1 MNRMKSFIRDFIR
14 DEEGLTVLEYI
25 IGAALLVVGLTL
37 VFTNYGSILQS
48 KLISIL
54 GKVT

>member
-1 MNRMKSFIRDFIR
+1 MNRLKSFITDFIR

-48 KLISIL
+48 KLVSIL
-54 GKVT
+54 GAV